1 MKKTAFFPRVTAA
14 LLALCL
20 LLSLCPA
27 AYAEE
32 RQLTVGTAEEL
43 SVLAKRCTSDDY
55 SRGLTVILT
64 ADINAAGQDI
74 SIPIFLGTFDG
85 QGYRIYGLRLTRNAS
100 TLGLFSRV
108 EQGAVVKNL
117 VVEGEVAPS
126 GTQSRVGGIAGENYG
141 SIESCRFSGVVL
153 GEDSVGGIAGRNGE
167 SGTISGCTAFGTV
180 RGTQYTGGIAGEN
193 MGTLLRC
200 TNAAAVN
207 TVFSDE
213 DFGAAEMEELESTI
227 YSLLKNEKTAESAV
241 TTDTGGIA
249 GYSSGVL
256 QSCVNT
262 GSVGYPH
269 VGYNVG
275 GVVGRQ
281 NGYTASCVNR
291 GGVQGR
297 KDVGGIVGQMTPDI
311 TLQPSEDLD
320 TLRRELDTLQ
330 ELIDRTLDDAQDASD
345 TVSNRLERISGQADD
360 ARESADSLN
369 TQLQSFVDGNV
380 ASVNELSLLIERYI
394 DKAAPIL
401 EDLADASAEMETA
414 LEELRVLLR
423 RADGMTGANE
433 TLLRKLKS
441 FCTEMEA
448 ACKSM
453 TAGMNALEQAFARMA
468 NGPVLPDTAQL
479 REDTAALTAALA
491 ALNETVDQALEEY
504 GATGSVSAETQEQ
517 LQADLRTVFD
527 CYSDVVDDLNDL
539 LQSTDFDGLRDQN
552 LAKLRRIVG
561 YLETAARSLAS
572 ATDHMGNAMGY
583 LGSALNTAQ
592 ELNRS
597 VSGLLQQAD
606 RVLLAAERAASYT
619 TRALERAEQW
629 ARELSEEEPIT
640 FSQLGDSYTESAD
653 ALNTALN
660 GMGNELDALNG
671 ELSSANTRLLADVRA
686 VNQQMMRVMDQ
697 FIDLLE
703 KAGNT
708 QTDDIYEDI
717 SEESLRSAV
726 RGKVLECANYSTV
739 TADRNAGGIA
749 GSMAVEFDLDP
760 EDDLLPEDRS
770 SRYTYQTMAILLD
783 CRSYGRVESR
793 RSCAGGIV
801 GRMDLGVVY
810 GCGGWGN
817 VSSDSGDYVGGVA
830 GLSLSAIRSSYA
842 KCTLSGGRYVGGI
855 AGSGCRV
862 SDCTAM
868 VELADCTQS
877 GGAIAGEIT
886 EDYSGNHFVSDS
898 LAGVDR
904 VSLVGKAEAV
914 SYDALMADGS
924 LPEELR
930 HMTLRF
936 VADGQTLRSL
946 RFAYGDSFPQS
957 TYPQAPEKEDCYLRW
972 DREELND
979 LRFDTVVTAVY
990 EPYITAL
997 ASENARG
1004 DRPVLLAEG
1013 RFQEGDRLSAEPIS
1027 PVISGYDTL
1036 VEAWSVELP
1045 EDGQSTHMLRW
1056 LLPEADGGYT
1066 VLVRD
1071 GENWAPSESEVIGS
1085 YLRFELPEDGTFAVV
1100 PAARP
1105 AWQLWATAALA
1116 MAAGVILA
1124 LCLNKRKKAR

>member
-20 LLSLCPA
+20 LLSLCPT

-32 RQLTVGTAEEL
+32 RQLAVGTAEEL
-43 SVLAKRCTSDDY
+43 SALAKRCTSDDY
-55 SRGLTVILT
+55 SRGLTVLLT
-64 ADINAAGQDI
+64 ADINAVGQDI

-85 QGYRIYGLRLTRNAS
+85 QGHRIYGLRLTQSAS

-126 GTQSRVGGIAGENYG
+126 GTQSWVGGIAGENNG
-141 SIESCRFSGVVL
+141 SIENCRFSGVVL

-167 SGTISGCTAFGTV
+167 SGTISGCTAFGAV

-207 TVFSDE
+207 TVVRDE
-213 DFGAAEMEELESTI
+213 DLSAAEMEELESTI

-249 GYSSGVL
+249 GYSGGVL

-291 GGVQGR
+291 GSVQGR

-369 TQLQSFVDGNV
+369 TQLQTFVDGNV

-414 LEELRVLLR
+414 LEELRALLR
-423 RADGMTGANE
+423 QADGMTGAND
-433 TLLRKLKS
+433 TLLRQLKS

-448 ACKSM
+448 ACKAM
-453 TAGMNALEQAFARMA
+453 TAGMNALEQALALMA
-468 NGPVLPDTAQL
+468 EGPVLPDTAQL

-504 GATGSVSAETQEQ
+504 GSTGSVSAETRAK
-517 LQADLRTVFD
+517 LQADLRAVFD
-527 CYSDVVDDLNDL
+527 RYSDVVDDLNEL
-539 LQSTDFDGLRDQN
+539 LQGTDLGGLRDQN
-552 LAKLRRIVG
+552 LAKLRRIAG

-572 ATDHMGNAMGY
+572 AADHMGNAMGD
-583 LGSALNTAQ
+583 LGDALDTAQ

-640 FSQLGDSYTESAD
+640 FTQLGDGYTESAD
-653 ALNTALN
+653 ALNTALS

-671 ELSSANTRLLADVRA
+671 ELSDANTRLIADVRA

-703 KAGNT
+703 TTGNT
-708 QTDDIYEDI
+708 RTEDVYEDI
-717 SEESLRSAV
+717 SEERLRSAV
-726 RGKVLECANYSTV
+726 RGKVLECANYGTV
-739 TADRNAGGIA
+739 TADRNVGGVA
-749 GSMAVEFDLDP
+749 GSMAVEFDMDP
-760 EDDLLPEDRS
+760 EDDLLPEDRT

-783 CRSYGRVESR
+783 CGSYGRVESR
-793 RSCAGGIV
+793 KSCAGGIV

-810 GCGGWGN
+810 GCGGWGG
-817 VSSDSGDYVGGVA
+817 VSSESGDYVGGVA

-862 SDCTAM
+862 FDCTAM
-868 VELADCTQS
+868 VELAGCTQL

-886 EDYSGNHFVSDS
+886 DDYSGNRFVSDS

-904 VSLVGKAEAV
+904 VSLAGKAEAV
-914 SYDALMADGS
+914 SYDALMADAA

-946 RFAYGDSFPQS
+946 RFAYGDSFPRS

-990 EPYITAL
+990 EPYVTTL
-997 ASENARG
+997 ASETVRG

-1013 RFQEGDRLSAEPIS
+1013 RFRQGDSLSAEPIA

-1045 EDGQSTHMLRW
+1045 EDGQSTHTLRW

-1071 GENWAPSESEVIGS
+1071 GENWAPSESEVIGG
-1085 YLRFELPEDGTFAVV
+1085 YLCFALPEDGAFAVV

-1116 MAAGVILA
+1116 AAAGVIFA